1 LYDRDKE
8 KYMTD
13 NPDKLHAMRHSLA
26 HIMAT
31 AIQKKWVHAKFGV
44 GPVVEN
50 GFYYDVDLGDIKISE
65 DDFASLESEMKSV
78 IKADYPFEKFELD
91 VDEAI
96 KWAIDNNQPYKQE
109 LLNDLKRS
117 GTTVAK
123 DIDSE
128 ELGLEASK
136 SSAIEKVSF
145 YKNGP
150 FTDLC
155 RGPHAEST
163 GKVGAFKL
171 MRVSGAYWRGSEKNP
186 QMQRIYGVAFATEK
200 ELRQH
205 LALLEEAKKR
215 DHRKLGQELDLF
227 FFHETAPGMPYWL
240 PNGVILYNQLIDF
253 WRKEHASRDYK
264 EIVSP
269 LMNKK
274 DLYITSG
281 HFDHYWENMFT
292 SQTEEGEEYG
302 LKAMNCPNAM
312 LVYKT
317 RTHSYRELPLR
328 LSDTDTLHRYELSGA
343 LNGLF
348 RVREFRQDDAH
359 IFVKEDQIEE
369 EYANIFDIVERFY
382 SIFNLEYS
390 FRLGT
395 RPDKFMG
402 DSNLWDKAEQ
412 SLKNILDNSNK
423 DYFIE
428 EGDGAFYGP
437 KIDILMKD
445 SIGRPWQMGTI
456 QLDFQ
461 QPINFGLKFTD
472 IDGKEKT
479 PIAIHR
485 VIYGSLERFIGI
497 LIEHLAGKFPLWLA
511 PEQIRLITVNQEEP
525 TVKFAV
531 ELQKKAKELGLRIEV
546 DNTNESVGK
555 KIRSAEVMKV
565 PISIVIGEKEIQT
578 GNLSPRFRKDLVDAS
593 EPTESSIDDFLAD
606 VVKATKAN

>member
-1 LYDRDKE
+1 MADK
-8 KYMTD
+8 T
-13 NPDKLHAMRHSLA
+13 DKLHAMRHSLA

-269 LMNKK
+269 LMNAILRYYRPFVPRNCQRYCP
-274 DLYITSG
+274 DCIRHIDRAVCWLRWRPCQSRRWSASG
-281 HFDHYWENMFT
+281 SSRWWR
-292 SQTEEGEEYG
+292 
-302 LKAMNCPNAM
+302 A
-312 LVYKT
+312 
-317 RTHSYRELPLR
+317 
-328 LSDTDTLHRYELSGA
+328 
-343 LNGLF
+343 
-348 RVREFRQDDAH
+348 AH
-359 IFVKEDQIEE
+359 IDR
-369 EYANIFDIVERFY
+369 A
-382 SIFNLEYS
+382 
-390 FRLGT
+390 G
-395 RPDKFMG
+395 
-402 DSNLWDKAEQ
+402 
-412 SLKNILDNSNK
+412 
-423 DYFIE
+423 
-428 EGDGAFYGP
+428 
-437 KIDILMKD
+437 
-445 SIGRPWQMGTI
+445 GRCQ
-456 QLDFQ
+456 
-461 QPINFGLKFTD
+461 
-472 IDGKEKT
+472 
-479 PIAIHR
+479 R
-485 VIYGSLERFIGI
+485 
-497 LIEHLAGKFPLWLA
+497 
-511 PEQIRLITVNQEEP
+511 
-525 TVKFAV
+525 
-531 ELQKKAKELGLRIEV
+531 
-546 DNTNESVGK
+546 
-555 KIRSAEVMKV
+555 
-565 PISIVIGEKEIQT
+565 
-578 GNLSPRFRKDLVDAS
+578 
-593 EPTESSIDDFLAD
+593 
-606 VVKATKAN
+606 